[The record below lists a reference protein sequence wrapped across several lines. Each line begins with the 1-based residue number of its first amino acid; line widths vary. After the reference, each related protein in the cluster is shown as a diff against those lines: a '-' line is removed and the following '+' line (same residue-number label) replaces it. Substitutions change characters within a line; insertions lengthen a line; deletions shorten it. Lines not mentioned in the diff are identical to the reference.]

1 MPKQT
6 SWLLTRCCVVT
17 GCAGRYQDADIA
29 LDVSQGDYD
38 CDSKCARYASAHT
51 TVNTPRQIVGDSLL
65 GGIL

>member
-1 MPKQT
+1 M
-6 SWLLTRCCVVT
+6 T